1 MVISGTDSKPT
12 VQISEG
18 NVEVGEKDL
27 VVVEDQQRDRRGKTF
42 GSEDGN
48 GLGFVLENLGKKVF
62 RTQSISPF
70 PPLQSG
76 DFLRFTL
83 NIFELIIIHFFN
95 LIHSSLI
102 S

>member
-1 MVISGTDSKPT
+1 MVICGTESKPT

-18 NVEVGEKDL
+18 NVEVGKKDL

-62 RTQSISPF
+62 ITQSSAPF
-70 PPLQSG
+70 PHLQLE
-76 DFLRFTL
+76 DFCLKIYL
-83 NIFELIIIHFFN
+83 K
-95 LIHSSLI
+95 
-102 S
+102 